1 MGGRERGTRAAF
13 SQMYRYK
20 LAFLCLAYIVRVD
33 RGDLSPRTCRAPRTL
48 EDGVC
53 SPPALRAAGGLSTTL
68 KYRLP
73 RALPLFPFIA
83 ASGETRHGGSA
94 PRGLAP
100 RPGPPSYTCFFTTRD
115 GLRRHL
121 ASLAETHISHGS
133 VIAHTGTPRRA
144 RGRST
149 ERPGRS
155 GAPPPRDRW
164 GAARAG
170 RGTES
175 GRARGDAASMYHPPH
190 LLVLVINLP
199 NPFKLQNQAA
209 HARATVFAHG
219 KQVS

>member
-20 LAFLCLAYIVRVD
+20 MAFLCLAYIFRVD
-33 RGDLSPRTCRAPRTL
+33 RGDTCHRAHAARRAL

-94 PRGLAP
+94 PRGLAGASAWGP
-100 RPGPPSYTCFFTTRD
+100 RSTCFFTTRD
-115 GLRRHL
+115 GPRRHL

-164 GAARAG
+164 GTSRSSIERSRDG
-170 RGTES
+170 KWKSKRRCGVDVS
-175 GRARGDAASMYHPPH
+175 PSPPTGFSYK
-190 LLVLVINLP
+190 P
-199 NPFKLQNQAA
+199 
-209 HARATVFAHG
+209 T
-219 KQVS
+219 